1 MSKEQKSAR
10 PSEGCY
16 EHTFLLQSIIAD
28 ARRSH
33 KNVFVAWLDLR
44 NAFGSIPHSAIVTT
58 LTHIGVPLP
67 LIEMI
72 SNSYSGATTQI
83 RTPLGLT
90 ADIPVL
96 SGVKQGCPLS
106 PIIFNLTIDLILR
119 AIKQTASDIGPA
131 KVHDIP
137 FSVLA
142 YADDLVLISRKK
154 DRLQKLL
161 NVASST
167 ATDLGLSFRPD
178 KCASISL
185 TCSNCSK
192 SSLELNEFIVQDKP
206 IPPLDRKNPYKYLG
220 VPIGLIHDPDNIS
233 DLVQDLTR
241 DLESIEKS
249 LLAPWKKLDMIRT
262 FLQPSL
268 TFALRAGFPN
278 KDNLLVYRSHLV
290 ATVCRICALPTRAST
305 SYIFAHKRV
314 GGLGLLDPTLEADVQ
329 AIIHAVK
336 MLSCSDPTVMNI
348 ANAELN
354 RTVRLASQ
362 SNPTP
367 ALKLKYL
374 SSLPDDRLTNLRYN
388 IQ

>member
-1 MSKEQKSAR
+1 MR
-10 PSEGCY
+10 VHPRD
-16 EHTFLLQSIIAD
+16 IIAD
-28 ARRSH
+28 TRRSH
-33 KNVFVAWLDLR
+33 KNVFVAWLDLH
-44 NAFGSIPHSAIVTT
+44 NAFGSIPHSAITTT

-67 LIEMI
+67 LIETNT
-72 SNSYSGATTQI
+72 NSYSGATTQV
-83 RTPLGLT
+83 RTPTGLT

-106 PIIFNLTIDLILR
+106 PIIFNLTVDLIIR
-119 AIKQTASDIGPA
+119 SIKRTASDIAPT
-131 KVHDIP
+131 KVYDIS

-142 YADDLVLISRKK
+142 YADDLVIISRKK

-161 NVASST
+161 NTASST

-185 TCSNCSK
+185 TCLNNSQ
-192 SSLELNEFIVQDKP
+192 SSFELNEFIVQNQP
-206 IPPLDRKNPYKYLG
+206 IPPLERENPYKYLG
-220 VPIGLIHDPDNIS
+220 VPIGLTHDPDNIW

-249 LLAPWKKLDMIRT
+249 LLAPWQKLDMIRT
-262 FLQPSL
+262 FPQPSL
-268 TFALRAGFPN
+268 TFALRAGFP
-278 KDNLLVYRSHLV
+278 KKENLLVYRSHLV
-290 ATVCRICALPTRAST
+290 ATVRRICALPTRASA

-336 MLSCSDPTVMNI
+336 MLSSSDPTVMNI
-348 ANAELN
+348 ANAEVN
-354 RTVRLASQ
+354 QTVRLASR

-367 ALKLKYL
+367 VLKSKYL
-374 SSLPDDRLTNLRYN
+374 SSLPNDRLTNLLYN
-388 IQ
+388 IQS